1 MKAMRRLEDLSEE
14 EVQEIQRGM
23 DAWRESQIRPF
34 KEPREF
40 HGEVYEFDS
49 AWAMRTWGG
58 ADARAENLREEG
70 HKANVVA
77 PHRFQNILRGFLGLR
92 THQWYIV
99 YKGIGRWNEWRKI
112 DNIHN
117 AERIVGELEAKGAR
131 VKMTTSHSKW
141 GIFGPVDLP
150 YTIWILDDENG
161 RRALEERRREWA
173 KMYREMGL
181 VADRR

>member
-1 MKAMRRLEDLSEE
+1 MRRLEDLSEE

-49 AWAMRTWGG
+49 AYAMRKWGG
-58 ADARAENLREEG
+58 ADTRVAKLREQG
-70 HKANVVA
+70 HKVKVVT
-77 PHRFQNILRGFLGLR
+77 PHRFRNFIRGFLDLEFR
-92 THQWYIV
+92 SRQWYIV

-117 AERIVGELEAKGAR
+117 AERIVGELEAKGAT
-131 VKMTTSHSKW
+131 VKMTTSHFKW
-141 GIFGPVDLP
+141 GIFGPVNLP
-150 YTIWILDDENG
+150 HTIWILDDESG
-161 RRALEERRREWA
+161 RRALEERQQE
-173 KMYREMGL
+173 
-181 VADRR
+181 